1 MERKKEVANTDKVK
15 SKKVTYT
22 CVCNM
27 EWRGTHDNEW
37 GDCIC
42 YSDDEDKSDK

>member
-1 MERKKEVANTDKVK
+1 MKHQKEEVKKTEGKGKKE
-15 SKKVTYT
+15 TYT

-27 EWRGTHDNEW
+27 EWRGTHDGEW

-42 YSDDEDKSDK
+42 CPEGEVEAKK

>member
-1 MERKKEVANTDKVK
+1 MKGKKEAVKKIDKK
-15 SKKVTYT
+15 DKKVTYT

-37 GDCIC
+37 GDCVC
-42 YSDDEDKSDK
+42 YPEEGNKSEK